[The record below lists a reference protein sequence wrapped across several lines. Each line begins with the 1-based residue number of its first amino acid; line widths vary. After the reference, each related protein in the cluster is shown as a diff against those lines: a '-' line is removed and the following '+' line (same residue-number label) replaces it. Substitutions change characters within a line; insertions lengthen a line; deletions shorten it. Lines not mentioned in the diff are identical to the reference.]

1 MALQSHPMNLPSE
14 EHKATLPGMF
24 PTYSE
29 VLSKIPL
36 VAHSNDGDSMVA
48 DTIFGPP
55 PTVLAKVCTQ
65 HHGSLMVL
73 ANPFTGDEQFVGP
86 TLSGYP
92 TLFGYV
98 EQEKCS
104 GSVRS
109 RYPRTGTVLT
119 GAPPGPA
126 ELAGL
131 GIGQEIGPEGMASD
145 LEPEVASS
153 FPDVA
158 SFGSKVPSS
167 QPTKRSAR
175 AEIPKK
181 KFFIFRS
188 PFLRCNFPHPER
200 DVKLSFSHLVM
211 QRVKCSYLR

>member
-24 PTYSE
+24 AAYPMF
-29 VLSKIPL
+29 LSKNPS
-36 VAHSNDGDSMVA
+36 VAHSNDGDSINGVDKLWPSA
-48 DTIFGPP
+48 
-55 PTVLAKVCTQ
+55 VCTQ
-65 HHGSLMVL
+65 HHGSLLVL
-73 ANPFTGDEQFVGP
+73 ANPSTGDEQFVGP
-86 TLSGYP
+86 TLS
-92 TLFGYV
+92 GYV

-109 RYPRTGTVLT
+109 RYPMVGTVLT
-119 GAPPGPA
+119 TSPRAMPRPR
-126 ELAGL
+126 EMAGL

-167 QPTKRSAR
+167 QPTRRSAR
-175 AEIPKK
+175 AEIAKK
-181 KFFIFRS
+181 KFFMFCC
-188 PFLRCNFPHPER
+188 PFLRCNLPHSER
-200 DVKLSFSHLVM
+200 DVKFSFSQPVTRQENL
-211 QRVKCSYLR
+211 LP

>member
-65 HHGSLMVL
+65 HHGSLLVL
-73 ANPFTGDEQFVGP
+73 ANPSTGDEQFVGP
-86 TLSGYP
+86 TLS
-92 TLFGYV
+92 GYV

-109 RYPRTGTVLT
+109 RYPMVGTVLT
-119 GAPPGPA
+119 TSPRAMPRPR
-126 ELAGL
+126 EMAGL
-131 GIGQEIGPEGMASD
+131 GIGQEIGPEGMTSD
-145 LEPEVASS
+145 WEPEVASA

-167 QPTKRSAR
+167 QPTRRSAR
-175 AEIPKK
+175 AEIAKK
-181 KFFIFRS
+181 KFFMFCC
-188 PFLRCNFPHPER
+188 PFLRCNLPHSER
-200 DVKLSFSHLVM
+200 DVKFSFSQPVTRQENL
-211 QRVKCSYLR
+211 LP